1 MRRRSSLQLAGEE
14 PRQLHQTDSS
24 PLYLSNIKF
33 LKQQRIY
40 GHISLFASIQMDR
53 VLWACGACQT
63 VKLVL
68 WLPVSQDRRH
78 QSLVFSEWQTGCHK
92 QGLIAVCCSQRRSFQ
107 SKGGMETK
115 PRRYKQRVW
124 DLCTVPRPKM
134 AYCTHFR
141 QKWFLYL
148 LFLSIK
154 TFP

>member
-1 MRRRSSLQLAGEE
+1 MRRRSSLQLAGRN
-14 PRQLHQTDSS
+14 PASFIRLIPLLFICQTSNFS
-24 PLYLSNIKF
+24 SNISMF
-33 LKQQRIY
+33 V
-40 GHISLFASIQMDR
+40 SIQMDR

-92 QGLIAVCCSQRRSFQ
+92 QGLIAVCCSQRKSFQ

-115 PRRYKQRVW
+115 PCRYKQRVW

-134 AYCTHFR
+134 AYCTRFR

-154 TFP
+154 TSP